1 MAAAISL
8 QSEQKLVAAC
18 LQSVRELARVESER
32 VPDELN
38 PFLAP
43 RAHRPLPKVVPRRE
57 VIVFSL
63 VETAKIHDRF
73 TTANT
78 ARWNDIDIPIEVD
91 LQPLAP
97 VRTEPTKKT
106 TATPKRP
113 SSALAL
119 MLCGMV
125 AGVAAGAAFLASPMG
140 HRPDVQRTTHAI
152 EREAGRTFD
161 GVISASTSFVRTIA
175 R

>member
-18 LQSVRELARVESER
+18 LRSVRELARVEGER

-43 RAHRPLPKVVPRRE
+43 PPPKVVPRRE

-63 VETAKIHDRF
+63 EETAKIHDRF
-73 TTANT
+73 TTDKT
-78 ARWNDIDIPIEVD
+78 ARWTDINIPIHVD
-91 LQPLAP
+91 LEP
-97 VRTEPTKKT
+97 VPRNEPTKKT
-106 TATPKRP
+106 GAKPAQKP
-113 SSALAL
+113 SSAFAL
-119 MLCGMV
+119 ILCGMV
-125 AGVAAGAAFLASPMG
+125 AGIAGGAAFLASPMG
-140 HRPDVQRTTHAI
+140 DRPDVQRTTRMV
-152 EREAGRTFD
+152 EREAGRTIN
-161 GVISASTSFVRTIA
+161 GVITASTSFVRTIA